1 MGNWEAEP
9 LEACDLPGYKYPSD
23 HFAHMAVFEE
33 RDVTPEVAITE
44 EMYHL
49 VKRDQVTPCYDQA
62 VYEDSGKLVR
72 MDYRFYFP
80 ECPEA
85 ADILA
90 FLPND
95 PEVAE
100 KRATVFETFKKYRPY
115 RNMGEVEFNQRFNV
129 DAFTAAKQAD
139 TVDYNMYCEK
149 VTDQALRMNKHNQLR
164 VDMEKE
170 DAIYRTYTIL
180 KHFILCAG
188 GKAKLADATPEE
200 LIKQAS
206 AKCSTCGGSGKKE
219 DGEKCDT
226 CAGNKKTPFGCTN
239 GHQKLYKKF
248 NKLPITLAEV
258 KKNIKAAKEMWV
270 TKFVRKTVLKGGI
283 ALGRE
288 EWADRNYALSESDA
302 ELASMPMKVLLGAF
316 ADVQGD
322 LSM

>member
-1 MGNWEAEP
+1 MG
-9 LEACDLPGYKYPSD
+9 
-23 HFAHMAVFEE
+23 
-33 RDVTPEVAITE
+33 
-44 EMYHL
+44 
-49 VKRDQVTPCYDQA
+49 VTPCYDQA

-100 KRATVFETFKKYRPY
+100 KRATVYETFKKYRPY
-115 RNMGEVEFNQRFNV
+115 RNMGEVEFNQMFNV

-139 TVDYNMYCEK
+139 TVDYNTYCEK

-188 GKAKLADATPEE
+188 GKATLDTATPEV
-200 LIKQAS
+200 LIQA
-206 AKCSTCGGSGKKE
+206 AKDKF
-219 DGEKCDT
+219 
-226 CAGNKKTPFGCTN
+226 NCTN
-239 GHQKLYKKF
+239 GHKNLYKKF
-248 NKLPITLAEV
+248 DKLPITLAEATE
-258 KKNIKAAKEMWV
+258 NIKAAKEMWV
-270 TKFVRKTVLKGGI
+270 TKFVRKTVNKGSF
-283 ALGRE
+283 APKRT
-288 EWADRNYALSESDA
+288 EWTDSNYELSEA
-302 ELASMPMKVLLGAF
+302 ELRSMPMEVLKHLLGAG
-316 ADVQGD
+316 AYRPANRYVHAGRLCAVVDVQCDEDGPMNKIIKNIKAIKPQD
-322 LSM
+322 PTDPAAAANSQEQRPRAIEPTM